1 MKKLLLLGGSHA
13 EIPLIK
19 AAKEMGYYVKSV
31 VPVIESNYDKFTT
44 VEKTIAD
51 FFIQNKEK
59 SDFSVKAVSERL
71 FVSKA
76 SLVRFAQKCGYHGYK
91 EFIYQYEDSLIEK
104 QESITGN
111 TRMVLN
117 AYQEL
122 LNKTYSL
129 VDETQVGRIII
140 YLKMKIV
147 GSHSVQKIKRVQLWR
162 H

>member
-1 MKKLLLLGGSHA
+1 
-13 EIPLIK
+13 
-19 AAKEMGYYVKSV
+19 MGYYVKSV

-111 TRMVLN
+111 TRMVLRR
-117 AYQEL
+117 
-122 LNKTYSL
+122 TTS
-129 VDETQVGRIII
+129 TR
-140 YLKMKIV
+140 
-147 GSHSVQKIKRVQLWR
+147 
-162 H
+162 

>member
-1 MKKLLLLGGSHA
+1 
-13 EIPLIK
+13 
-19 AAKEMGYYVKSV
+19 MGYYVKSV

-104 QESITGN
+104 
-111 TRMVLN
+111 
-117 AYQEL
+117 
-122 LNKTYSL
+122 
-129 VDETQVGRIII
+129 
-140 YLKMKIV
+140 
-147 GSHSVQKIKRVQLWR
+147 H
-162 H
+162 